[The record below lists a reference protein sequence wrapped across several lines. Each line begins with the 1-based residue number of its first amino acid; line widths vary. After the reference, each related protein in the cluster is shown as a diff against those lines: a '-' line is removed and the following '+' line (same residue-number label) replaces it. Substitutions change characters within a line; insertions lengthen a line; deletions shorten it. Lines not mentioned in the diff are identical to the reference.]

1 MWFGNWEK
9 FLVDKGFAVRDENE
23 EFIISDAML
32 AKIINIDETCL
43 SLDGS
48 NGNWGGATRGDV
60 LQPVTSPARK
70 SNK

>member
-32 AKIINIDETCL
+32 AKIINIDENCL

-48 NGNWGGATRGDV
+48 NRNGGGGNQR
-60 LQPVTSPARK
+60 
-70 SNK
+70 

>member
-1 MWFGNWEK
+1 M
-9 FLVDKGFAVRDENE
+9 DKGFAVRDENE

-48 NGNWGGATRGDV
+48 NRNGGGGNQR
-60 LQPVTSPARK
+60 
-70 SNK
+70 